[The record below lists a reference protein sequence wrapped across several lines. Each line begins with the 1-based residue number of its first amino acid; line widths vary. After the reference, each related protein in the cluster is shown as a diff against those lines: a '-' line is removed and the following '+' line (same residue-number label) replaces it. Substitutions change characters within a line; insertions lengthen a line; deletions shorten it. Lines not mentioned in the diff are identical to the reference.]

1 MVKLEAASSLNKQD
15 NVNLLNHMHKKFE
28 INQTK
33 IKGGCQSGRKAVA
46 HKSKSDLL
54 LLSEVPTSM
63 TKSSPG
69 IGPVMWSR
77 MFGVQIVV
85 RK

>member
-33 IKGGCQSGRKAVA
+33 IKGGWQSGRKAVTHNLEA
-46 HKSKSDLL
+46 KH
-54 LLSEVPTSM
+54 
-63 TKSSPG
+63 
-69 IGPVMWSR
+69 
-77 MFGVQIVV
+77 F
-85 RK
+85 